1 MGHYFPQQRLTDS
14 AKNKNDKQWA
24 KNVID
29 ALDAYRFTSFNGS
42 DDRVRKKINYNLFNG
57 KLDPVDFEYV
67 TRPYGQDLGD
77 LPAELRNYDITSP
90 KLRVLFGEEIKR
102 PFNFRVTTVNPEAV
116 SLREKEKEKMLKRYL
131 MERIQMSIQQ
141 EMQKESTRIAGMPA
155 EEQQQAVEQIT
166 QEMTPSDIETYMK
179 RGYRSNQE
187 ITGQNL
193 LNFLMKR
200 ERVRDKFNKGWRHA
214 LIAGEEVYWVGIVN
228 GEPKLQVVNPLYFQY
243 DKDPDIEYIQDGQWA
258 KYEMRMT
265 PGSVIDTFGEY
276 LTAKQIGE
284 MYDNNFSDPNSK
296 QMGWEGALDQDIF
309 DNYIDFD
316 WSSSDGDS
324 HKWIRVVHVEWRSLR
339 KIGFLKYMDLNGEM
353 QETIVND
360 KYRKDE
366 QKGDISIE
374 WQWVPEIWEGTKIG
388 NEIYV
393 NMRPKPN
400 QHRDI
405 DDMTTCKLGF
415 YGLSYNNLNAE
426 SVSMVDRIKPYQYL
440 YNIMMYRLELD
451 IASDK
456 GKKFL
461 ADINQIPSS
470 MGLDMNK
477 WLYYFDA
484 MGIAWVNPQE
494 EGKRNQQSGFNQWQ
508 TLDLSMG
515 QTIQQKVQMLEYLE
529 NRAGDVAGVTKQRE
543 GQIGASE
550 LATNARQAVVQSSH
564 ITEEWFYAHNIL
576 KREVLTGLLEAS
588 KIAYANEPKKIQYVL
603 DDMSIS
609 TILLDEKF
617 SEASYGIFLSDSAR
631 DQETMEI
638 LKQLTHA
645 ALQNQQADLSD
656 VVKMLTTDSPEEIK
670 VLLEAAEEKKREQA
684 LQQQREQIESQKEMQ
699 DKQLAQEQEKQEFE
713 KYKTDTNNETKIV
726 VAEIGAHSR
735 EDNDKNNNQVPDDLE
750 VQRLQTETQ
759 VNNQKA
765 SIEERKLAV
774 KEKEISSKERIEKEK
789 VRSQKAKDKSKK

>member
-1 MGHYFPQQRLTDS
+1 MSHYFPQQKLTDA
-14 AKNKNDKQWA
+14 AKNRNKQQWA

-29 ALDAYRFTSFNGS
+29 SLDTYRFTSINGT
-42 DDRVRKKINYNLFNG
+42 DDRIRKKLNYDLFNG
-57 KLDPVDFEYV
+57 QLSPEDFDYV
-67 TRPYGQDLGD
+67 LKPYGQDMGD
-77 LPAELRNYDITSP
+77 MPAELRNYDITSP

-116 SLREKEKEKMLKRYL
+116 SVREKEKMRLLKKYVA
-131 MERIQMSIQQ
+131 ERIQMQIQEEIKKE
-141 EMQKESTRIAGMPA
+141 EMQIAGMPA
-155 EEQQQAVEQIT
+155 EEQEKAIEAIT
-166 QEMTPSDIETYMK
+166 QEMTPPDIELYMK
-179 RGYRSNQE
+179 REYRSNEE
-187 ITGQNL
+187 ITAQNL
-193 LNFLMKR
+193 INFLIKK
-200 ERVRDKFNKGWRHA
+200 ETVRDKFNKGWRHA
-214 LIAGEEVYWVGIVN
+214 LIAGEEAYWIGIVN
-228 GEPKLQVVNPLYFQY
+228 GEPKLNVVNPLYFQY

-276 LTAKQIGE
+276 LTSKQISNLYE
-284 MYDNNFSDPNSK
+284 DNVSDPNSDPLA
-296 QMGWEGALDQDIF
+296 WEGGIDTDIF
-309 DNYIDFD
+309 DNYITFDFD
-316 WSSSDGDS
+316 TQNDSSRF
-324 HKWIRVVHVEWRSLR
+324 IRVVHVEWRSLR
-339 KIGFLKYMDLNGEM
+339 KIGFLEYMDINGEV

-360 KYRKDE
+360 TYKKDKE
-366 QKGDISIE
+366 KGDISLE

-405 DDMTTCKLGF
+405 DNIFTCKLGF
-415 YGLSYNNLNAE
+415 YGIAYNNLNAQT
-426 SVSMVDRIKPYQYL
+426 VSMIDRMKPYQYL

-461 ADINQIPSS
+461 ADINQIPSHAG
-470 MGLDMNK
+470 MDMQK

-494 EGKRNQQSGFNQWQ
+494 EGKRGQASSFNQWQ

-515 QTIQQKVQMLEYLE
+515 QTIAQKVQMLEYLE
-529 NRAGDVAGVTKQRE
+529 NQAGEVAGVTKQRE
-543 GQIGASE
+543 GQIGPSE

-564 ITEEWFYAHNIL
+564 ITEEWFHAHNSL

-588 KIAYANEPKKIQYVL
+588 KVAYAAEPKKIQYVL

-609 TILLDEKF
+609 TLVLDEGF

-656 VVKMLTTDSPEEIK
+656 IVSMLSSNSPEEIK
-670 VLLEAAEEKKREQA
+670 TLLQAAEEKKREQA
-684 LQQQREQIESQKEMQ
+684 LQQQREQLEAQKQMQEKQLASDQ
-699 DKQLAQEQEKQEFE
+699 DKQEFD
-713 KYKTDTNNETKIV
+713 KYKADTNNQTKIT

-765 SIEERKLAV
+765 SIEEQKIAL
-774 KEKEISSKERIEKEK
+774 KEKELRTKERIESKK
-789 VRSQKAKDKSKK
+789 LKQAKKKDKK